1 MKRIIYLKYGELTLK
16 GKNRKDFIQRLGNN
30 LQPLFHAYS
39 GKIFLHHD
47 YATIENIH
55 DDHFDVIVDILTKTP
70 GIHSISIAYEVAK
83 DLDAIAEF
91 IANSINELHLDKWKI
106 EVSRTDK
113 SFGESSSQLKKA
125 IGLKVVPLTSYKPLL
140 TNPDHLIHVDIKP
153 QCALV
158 YQQTIRGLDGLPIG
172 SSGKVLMLISGGIDS
187 PVASHLLLKRGLKV
201 DFITFMTPPHTSHE
215 ALVKVKLLVNQ
226 ISQDSLL
233 YTPKLYVVN
242 YADCQTEVAHTSK
255 ESYRICLMRRSFFRI
270 AKTLAQKGEYQA
282 IATGESLGQVA
293 SQTIESMTAINSVLD
308 DFLILRPLV
317 CLDKF
322 QIIEIAKQIG
332 TYPISI
338 MPYPDSC
345 SLFAPKN
352 PITRPTIET
361 ALNLESELLVLPDL
375 EQVALEKHTVKLTG
389 KLDVK

>member
-1 MKRIIYLKYGELTLK
+1 MQRIIYLKYGELTLK

-30 LQPLFHAYS
+30 LQPLFKAYS
-39 GKIFLHHD
+39 GKIYLHHD
-47 YATIENIH
+47 YATIENVH
-55 DDHFDVIVDILTKTP
+55 DDHFDYVLDILTKTP
-70 GIHSISIAYEVAK
+70 GIHSLSVAYEVAK
-83 DLDAIAEF
+83 DLDVIAQF
-91 IANSINELHLDKWKI
+91 IADNINRYSLDKWKI

-125 IGLKVVPLTSYKPLL
+125 IGLKVVPLTTFKPLL
-140 TNPDHLIHVDIKP
+140 TNPDHIIHVDIKP
-153 QCALV
+153 TCALV
-158 YQQTIRGLDGLPIG
+158 YQQTIHGLDGLPIG
-172 SSGKVLMLISGGIDS
+172 SSGKALMLISGGIDS

-201 DFITFMTPPHTSHE
+201 DYITFMTPPHTSHE
-215 ALVKVKLLVNQ
+215 ALVKVKMLINQ
-226 ISQDSLL
+226 ISQDGML

-242 YADCQTEVAHTSK
+242 YVDCQTEIAHISK

-270 AKTLAQKGEYQA
+270 AKDLAQRGDYQA

-293 SQTIESMTAINSVLD
+293 SQTIESMTAINSVLN

-322 QIIEIAKQIG
+322 QIIDLAQKIG

-352 PITRPTIET
+352 PITRPSIET
-361 ALNLESELLVLPDL
+361 ALSLENELLVLPDL
-375 EQVALEKHTVKLTG
+375 EKVALEKHTVKLTG
-389 KLDVK
+389 KLDVN